1 MFYNFKAVNT
11 ARWSSMSTYWGD
23 MSKHFFTSGHWQ
35 QTIPP
40 RSNLM
45 SHRVSSLGLF
55 TERAP
60 EMPPIGADT
69 GADTSERGTL
79 ECAPHCRSLGGFV
92 GFPGPGS
99 VPRPLGET
107 RRKQLPSATWTCLSV
122 LHCCRLRFPALLRS
136 LCRTVTDHAL
146 RWQMSPQASLFYLL
160 FI

>member
-1 MFYNFKAVNT
+1 
-11 ARWSSMSTYWGD
+11 

-69 GADTSERGTL
+69 GADTSERASAVPWSALPTAGAL
-79 ECAPHCRSLGGFV
+79 EGLWASPVLAVSL
-92 GFPGPGS
+92 
-99 VPRPLGET
+99 VP
-107 RRKQLPSATWTCLSV
+107 
-122 LHCCRLRFPALLRS
+122 
-136 LCRTVTDHAL
+136 
-146 RWQMSPQASLFYLL
+146 
-160 FI
+160 